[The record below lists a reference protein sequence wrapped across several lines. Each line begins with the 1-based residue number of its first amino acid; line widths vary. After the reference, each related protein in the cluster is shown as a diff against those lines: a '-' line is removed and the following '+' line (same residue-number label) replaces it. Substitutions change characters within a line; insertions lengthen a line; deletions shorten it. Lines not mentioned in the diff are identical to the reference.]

1 MIAQLDLF
9 GAPQPAPPPP
19 TRPVPRRA
27 AEPVP
32 TPATIPWARLLAA
45 HPDVAT
51 RVMVQCSAL
60 YTGVVLESL
69 ALGPAG
75 QHWLMADKTIRD
87 VQADPGRR
95 GRYVYLTPRDAIALH
110 TRHPMIRIGGGH
122 ALLHLSLR
130 GRRRGRAGRAAPAT
144 RDDRA

>member
-1 MIAQLDLF
+1 
-9 GAPQPAPPPP
+9 
-19 TRPVPRRA
+19 
-27 AEPVP
+27 
-32 TPATIPWARLLAA
+32 
-45 HPDVAT
+45 
-51 RVMVQCSAL
+51 MVQCSAL

-69 ALGPAG
+69 ALGPDG